1 MNSSSF
7 DVRRL
12 GVVMSPDP
20 NRAEEVEGVLNPATA
35 RGPDGE
41 LYLFPRVV
49 GRGNFSRVGICRV
62 RFDENGDPFGGERLG
77 YALEP
82 SEPYELRP
90 EQGTGGCEDPRVTF
104 IDALGAYVMVYAAW
118 GSAGPRLAVA
128 VSKDCLSWQRLGL
141 VTYEREDGVDFNEY
155 DNKDGAYGPEIF
167 TRPDGSRCIG
177 LLHRPMYTTGEQ
189 APPDVRSTVVAPP
202 SVMRHEKI
210 QPRGGISAS
219 DLLRAQKGPLT
230 RDPLFK

>member
-1 MNSSSF
+1 
-7 DVRRL
+7 
-12 GVVMSPDP
+12 MSPDP